1 MRRFRAPV
9 LVGLTLVAALTAASV
24 AGEAQRL
31 APGVIRI
38 VLLVDSSQAMSSM
51 LIHFRSALNAFLDA
65 VPGNP
70 EIAFIT
76 TGGQIRVR
84 VPPTSDRELLR
95 RAVGI
100 FSSDGGG
107 NSFLETMIEA
117 DKRFLQVTPDK
128 RPVFV
133 MLMSDNG
140 AFRGEPRVDEYNRF
154 MNRFVDRGGRAHA
167 IVVTSIANGV
177 TGTLLRNLTSNTNGF
192 YDAIAVPNPLAAR
205 MKSLVDVLALD
216 QL

>member
-1 MRRFRAPV
+1 MRSFRASV
-9 LVGLTLVAALTAASV
+9 LVGLILVAALTAASI
-24 AGEAQRL
+24 AGKAQR
-31 APGVIRI
+31 APGAIRI

-51 LIHFRSALNAFLDA
+51 LIHFRAALNAFVDA

-76 TGGQIRVR
+76 TGGQIRIR
-84 VPPTSDRELLR
+84 VPPTNDREILR
-95 RAVGI
+95 KAVGI

-107 NSFLETMIEA
+107 NSLLETMIEA
-117 DKRFLQVTPDK
+117 DKRFLQVAPDK

-154 MNRFVDRGGRAHA
+154 MNQFVDRGGRAHA
-167 IVVTSIANGV
+167 IVVTTVANGV

-192 YDAIAVPNPLAAR
+192 YDTIAVPNPLAAR